1 MSEGHTMSY
10 TIVRN
15 HTMPRKRHSRPRS
28 FGSLPSSRSLHPLFL
43 FNLSPHSSLILSAS
57 HHPLKFFSP
66 SSPFSSLLSLPP
78 LLVLPSL
85 TWSTFPLPGT
95 RELRNQTHFEVG

>member
-1 MSEGHTMSY
+1 MSEGHTNLY

-28 FGSLPSSRSLHPLFL
+28 FGSLPSSRSLHPLLL
-43 FNLSPHSSLILSAS
+43 FNLFPHSSLILSTS
-57 HHPLKFFSP
+57 HHPQTFFSP
-66 SSPFSSLLSLPP
+66 SSPFPSLLSLPP
-78 LLVLPSL
+78 LRVLPSL
-85 TWSTFPLPGT
+85 TLSTFPLPGI